1 MSKIYKFTYH
11 CDHSIYIEYNTDK
24 SVFEEKIVEWI
35 EEGMGVADDTI
46 EEISFDNAEE
56 LCKKLNKLR
65 EEESAVVR

>member
-1 MSKIYKFTYH
+1 MKIYKFTYH
-11 CDHSIYIEYNTDK
+11 CDHSIDVQYNTDK
-24 SVFEEKIVEWI
+24 SVFEEKIVAWI